1 MLVFPSASC
10 VCATLTSVRVVEVDE
25 LLPLVPGEETEHSP
39 LQRRA
44 HLDDELD
51 VGVDGVT
58 GRDEGGVQRPAEGG
72 QGVHGLLVVEAED
85 GVHASGELGADWKQ
99 KQEDRKRTVSSRQKH
114 SRPPPTTTKKKEE
127 KKEKKN

>member
-1 MLVFPSASC
+1 M
-10 VCATLTSVRVVEVDE
+10 CATLTSVRVVEVDK

-58 GRDEGGVQRPAEGG
+58 GRDEGGVQRPTEGG

-99 KQEDRKRTVSSRQKH
+99 KQRTETALLALGRNIAARPRQQQKR
-114 SRPPPTTTKKKEE
+114 KKKKGE
-127 KKEKKN
+127 KN